1 MTSDY
6 LFVNKKI
13 LPGYL
18 DKVILARDLLES
30 HEVETIT
37 EAVQRAG
44 ISRNTYYK
52 YKDYVFSAD
61 SPTSGRH
68 VVLSMILKDE
78 AGVLNSVL
86 TKLSELHASVLTISQ
101 ALPVAHKANVL
112 ISLDISK
119 VSATLDELTNELK
132 QLPHVRSV
140 HMDAMD

>member
-13 LPGYL
+13 LPDYL
-18 DKVILARDLLES
+18 DKVILARNLLES
-30 HEVETIT
+30 HEAETIT
-37 EAVQRAG
+37 EAVQKAG

-61 SPTSGRH
+61 SATAGRH

-86 TKLSELHASVLTISQ
+86 SKLSELHASVLTISQ
-101 ALPVAHKANVL
+101 ALPVANKANVL

-119 VSATLDELTNELK
+119 VNVTVDEITNELK
-132 QLPHVRSV
+132 QLAHVRSV

>member
-1 MTSDY
+1 MSSDY

-13 LPGYL
+13 LPDYL
-18 DKVILARDLLES
+18 DKVLMARDLLAS
-30 HEVETIT
+30 HEAETVT
-37 EAVQRAG
+37 DAVQRAG

-61 SPTSGRH
+61 SATFGRH

-86 TKLSELHASVLTISQ
+86 TKLNELHTSVLTISQ
-101 ALPVAHKANVL
+101 ALPIGHKANVL

-119 VSATLDELTNELK
+119 VTVSVDEITQQLKELN
-132 QLPHVRSV
+132 HVRSV

>member
-1 MTSDY
+1 MSSDY

-13 LPGYL
+13 LPDYL
-18 DKVILARDLLES
+18 DKVILARNLLES
-30 HEVETIT
+30 HEAETIT
-37 EAVQRAG
+37 EAVQKAG

-61 SPTSGRH
+61 SATAGRH

-86 TKLSELHASVLTISQ
+86 SKLSELHASVLTISQ
-101 ALPVAHKANVL
+101 ALPVANKANVL

-119 VSATLDELTNELK
+119 VNVTVDEITNELK
-132 QLPHVRSV
+132 QLAHVRSV

>member
-13 LPGYL
+13 LPDYL
-18 DKVILARDLLES
+18 DKVIMARELLES

-37 EAVQRAG
+37 EAVQKAG

-52 YKDYVFSAD
+52 YKDYVFSAE
-61 SPTSGRH
+61 SPSAGRH

-86 TKLSELHASVLTISQ
+86 SRLSELHASVLTISQ

-119 VSATLDELTNELK
+119 VTVSIDEITNELK
-132 QLPHVRSV
+132 QLDHVRSV